1 MGNLLQ
7 KELLFYA
14 VTDRSWL
21 RGERLSEAVKKAL
34 DGGVTCLQLREKHL
48 TKDEFLKEALEVRKI
63 TEQYKVPFL
72 INDSVEIALECGAD
86 GVHIGQKDMEAQ
98 KARKLLGTDKII
110 GVTARTVPQ
119 ALAAEKDGADYL
131 GSGAAFTTQTKQ
143 DAIPMTGETMNA
155 ICEAVEIPVVAIG
168 GITYENMGQLSGR
181 KIAGVAVVSSLFAAE
196 DIYAQAVK
204 MRKRAEELFFHG

>member
-7 KELLFYA
+7 KDLLFYA

-21 RGERLSEAVKKAL
+21 RGEKLSEVVKKAL

-48 TKDEFLKEALEVRKI
+48 TRDAFLREALEVRKI

-72 INDSVEIALECGAD
+72 INDSVEIALEAGAD
-86 GVHIGQKDMEAQ
+86 GVHIGQKDMEPQ
-98 KARKLLGTDKII
+98 KARELLGADKII
-110 GVTARTVPQ
+110 GVTARTVAQ
-119 ALAAEKDGADYL
+119 ALAAEKSGADYL
-131 GSGAAFTTQTKQ
+131 GSGAAFTTKTKQ
-143 DAIPMTGETMNA
+143 DAIPMTEETMNA

-168 GITYENMGQLSGR
+168 GITYENMEQLSGR

-196 DIYAQAVK
+196 DVYAQAVK
-204 MRKRAEELFFHG
+204 MRKRAEALFF